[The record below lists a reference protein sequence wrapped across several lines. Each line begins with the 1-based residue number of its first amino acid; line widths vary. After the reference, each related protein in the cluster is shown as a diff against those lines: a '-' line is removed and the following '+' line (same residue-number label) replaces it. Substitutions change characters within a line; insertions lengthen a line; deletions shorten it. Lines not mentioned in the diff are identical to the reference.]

1 MSRITLTIH
10 LDVPDGVEVHSVGA
24 VGIGVTDE
32 PEYVN
37 APLPNSP
44 PPDLFAEAQRVFAQ
58 DAAPHPAA
66 APVCPTHGAMKRF
79 PAGVS
84 KTTNK
89 PYNASWR
96 CVKDC
101 PTKPVWDKD
110 AA

>member
-24 VGIGVTDE
+24 VGVGVTDE

-37 APLPNSP
+37 APLPSSP

-58 DAAPHPAA
+58 DAAPQPAG
-66 APVCPTHGAMKRF
+66 PPLCPDGHGAMVYR
-79 PAGVS
+79 PAGTS
-84 KTTNK
+84 KRTGK
-89 PYNASWR
+89 PYDAFYGCSNR
-96 CVKDC
+96 DC
-101 PTKPVWDKD
+101 KKTER